1 MEYNTEIAVRRKIP
15 TYTSGEDVL
24 VCDNENYR
32 LTFSFDEEWAG
43 NKTKTILFILPDGS
57 CVSRLTENDSC
68 EVPVLTKPGILYIGV
83 KAGAVLKTT
92 TPLGIPV
99 RRSAQTMWGQSAKP
113 IPPDLAQQIIERID
127 TLEDRVDGMDGNG
140 GANIDVVAEVGQ
152 TIVVTEVDENGKPT
166 AWEAADYQP
175 RTHWTDQTGT
185 VHKLNNRYI
194 DAEWMATKEV
204 TGGDIIVPET
214 AKEFKAPMYWV
225 AISGVSLVAGVAY
238 DVYWNG
244 ELYRLTAVQK
254 NNRVYVG
261 NLGIFSASWEDT
273 GEPFGIESTGSSSVI
288 RKKTQIAETATVSIR
303 TALYETYNKLPKE
316 FLPDEPGTP
325 GVSPH
330 IGENGN
336 WFIGETD
343 TGVKA
348 QGEDGKPG
356 VSPHIGANGNWFI
369 GETDT
374 GVKAKGEDGEP
385 GEPGVSP
392 HIGANGNWFVGET
405 DTGVKAQGEDGEPG
419 APGVSPHIGEN
430 GNWFVGETDT
440 GVNAQILSDE
450 EINSLQDAIQ

>member
-1 MEYNTEIAVRRKIP
+1 
-15 TYTSGEDVL
+15 
-24 VCDNENYR
+24 
-32 LTFSFDEEWAG
+32 
-43 NKTKTILFILPDGS
+43 
-57 CVSRLTENDSC
+57 
-68 EVPVLTKPGILYIGV
+68 
-83 KAGAVLKTT
+83 
-92 TPLGIPV
+92 
-99 RRSAQTMWGQSAKP
+99 
-113 IPPDLAQQIIERID
+113 
-127 TLEDRVDGMDGNG
+127 
-140 GANIDVVAEVGQ
+140 
-152 TIVVTEVDENGKPT
+152 
-166 AWEAADYQP
+166 
-175 RTHWTDQTGT
+175 

-225 AISGVSLVAGVAY
+225 AISGVSLVAGVEY

-316 FLPDEPGTP
+316 FLPDGLGAP

-330 IGENGN
+330 IGANGN
-336 WFIGETD
+336 WFVGETD

-356 VSPHIGANGNWFI
+356 VSPHIGANGNWFVGETDTGVKAQGEDGKPGVSPHI
-369 GETDT
+369 GANGNWFVGETDT
-374 GVKAKGEDGEP
+374 GVKAKGEDGKP
-385 GEPGVSP
+385 GAPGVSP

-405 DTGVKAQGEDGEPG
+405 DTGVKAQ
-419 APGVSPHIGEN
+419 V
-430 GNWFVGETDT
+430 
-440 GVNAQILSDE
+440 LSDE

>member
-1 MEYNTEIAVRRKIP
+1 
-15 TYTSGEDVL
+15 VL
-24 VCDNENYR
+24 LET
-32 LTFSFDEEWAG
+32 L
-43 NKTKTILFILPDGS
+43 NKTLDNTSQISENKKEIEDLKNTSNDGAS
-57 CVSRLTENDSC
+57 
-68 EVPVLTKPGILYIGV
+68 
-83 KAGAVLKTT
+83 
-92 TPLGIPV
+92 
-99 RRSAQTMWGQSAKP
+99 
-113 IPPDLAQQIIERID
+113 
-127 TLEDRVDGMDGNG
+127 
-140 GANIDVVAEVGQ
+140 IDVTAEVGQ
-152 TIVVTEVDENGKPT
+152 TIVVKEVDENGKPT
-166 AWEAADYQP
+166 AWEAAEYQP

-185 VHKLNNRYI
+185 VHKLNNLYI

-225 AISGVSLVAGVAY
+225 AISGVSLVAGVEY

-316 FLPDEPGTP
+316 FLPDGLGAP

-336 WFIGETD
+336 WFVGETD

-374 GVKAKGEDGEP
+374 GVKAQGEDGK
-385 GEPGVSP
+385 PGVSP

-405 DTGVKAQGEDGEPG
+405 DTGVKAQ
-419 APGVSPHIGEN
+419 V
-430 GNWFVGETDT
+430 
-440 GVNAQILSDE
+440 LSDE